1 MRWRGRRVCRRRMSP
16 LLGAMLVL
24 GAHATARANSAPEPE
39 TDAPAPPSAPGDSP
53 PTVSLALADPAPII
67 GVTAQT
73 ELHIEMTDSPESPVP
88 MPRVLCS
95 AGQVEGLT
103 RTGPTTFVARYVLPT
118 SRFPQPAIVV
128 AEFSSPLW
136 PIRGMTTLRLRAAA
150 TPALHTD
157 PGAQVTIRVGD
168 RDFGPQAA
176 ARDGMVHIPVVVP
189 PGVDFGVARSVNP
202 YGKATEQVL
211 DLRVPY
217 SQRLLFVA
225 PRSLAAG
232 STAEVAVYAVEVSG
246 RPADASAIIVRAPG
260 IGVQPLGSRI
270 PGEARFLV
278 GAPRILK
285 VKTLT
290 IEALLKNQ
298 STTRIATTIA
308 LVAAR
313 ATGLSLDPEAARL
326 HRKPGSSLR
335 IFLGAEDAFGNPVDA
350 ARASVLVDGKLAEV
364 KASSDGAPMVVV
376 HSPEP
381 VGRQDAVRVEGML
394 DSAHAVRRIP
404 IGVWQRPQLPWPDLP
419 AATLSPRY
427 TLTPRLGPLWNLGSQ
442 TGAALFVDAV
452 AYRSSRHPGLGLGLS
467 VGLLQT
473 WFAAQSEGGT
483 SRTWLTT
490 VPVLVQIRQ
499 RFIVDRTFL
508 GFGVGAG
515 FAMSFARI
523 HAYETT
529 VFGRGYGAAGEAMV
543 ETGYLLHRGHLA
555 FSLRYLAVYLD
566 ELTSGDRIVGNA
578 AGAIADVGYRLVW

>member
-1 MRWRGRRVCRRRMSP
+1 MRWRMGPV
-16 LLGAMLVL
+16 LGAMLIC
-24 GAHATARANSAPEPE
+24 GAHATARADNAPEPQAA
-39 TDAPAPPSAPGDSP
+39 APTPPSSPGVAR
-53 PTVSLALADPAPII
+53 PTVSLVLADPSPII
-67 GVTAQT
+67 GVTAET
-73 ELHIEMTDSPESPVP
+73 ELRIEMTDSPESPMP

-103 RTGPTTFVARYVLPT
+103 RTGPTTFVARYILPT

-128 AEFSSPLW
+128 AEFNNPPW
-136 PIRGMTTLRLRAAA
+136 PIRGMTTVRLRAAA
-150 TPALHTD
+150 TPALRTD
-157 PGAQVTIRVGD
+157 PGAQVTVRVGD
-168 RDFGPQAA
+168 RDFGPQIA

-202 YGKATEQVL
+202 YGKATEQVF

-217 SQRLLFVA
+217 SQQLLFVA
-225 PRSLAAG
+225 PRTLAAG
-232 STAEVAVYAVEVSG
+232 ATAEIAVYAVEPSG
-246 RPADASAIIVRAPG
+246 RPADASAIVVRASG
-260 IGVQPLGSRI
+260 IRIQPLGSRI

-278 GAPRILK
+278 SAPRILK
-285 VKTLT
+285 VKTLA

-313 ATGLSLDPEAARL
+313 AAGLSLDPEAAHLR
-326 HRKPGSSLR
+326 RKPGSPLR

-350 ARASVLVDGKLAEV
+350 ARASVLVDGNLAEV
-364 KASSDGAPMVVV
+364 KTSSDGEPMVVV

-381 VGRQDAVRVEGML
+381 VGRQDAVSVEGVL
-394 DSAHAVRRIP
+394 DSAHAIRRIP
-404 IGVWQRPQLPWPDLP
+404 IGVWQQPQRPWPDLP

-427 TLTPRLGPLWNLGSQ
+427 TLTPRLGPLWNLGRQ

-452 AYRSSRHPGLGLGLS
+452 AFRSSRHPGLGLGLS

-473 WFAAQSEGGT
+473 WFAAQSEGGL
-483 SRTWLTT
+483 SRTSLTT
-490 VPVLVQIRQ
+490 VPVLVQLRQ

-523 HAYETT
+523 HAYGAT

-543 ETGYLLHRGHLA
+543 ETGYLLHHGHLA

-578 AGAIADVGYRLVW
+578 AGAIADVGYRVVW

>member
-1 MRWRGRRVCRRRMSP
+1 MRWRMGQV
-16 LLGAMLVL
+16 LGAMLVC
-24 GAHATARANSAPEPE
+24 GAHVAARADSAPEPQAAAS
-39 TDAPAPPSAPGDSP
+39 TPPSSPGVAQ
-53 PTVSLALADPAPII
+53 PTVSLGLADPSPVI

-73 ELHIEMTDSPESPVP
+73 ELRIEMTDPPESPMP

-103 RTGPTTFVARYVLPT
+103 RTGPTTFVARYILPT

-128 AEFSSPLW
+128 AEFSNPLW
-136 PIRGMTTLRLRAAA
+136 PIRGMTTVRLWAAA

-157 PGAQVTIRVGD
+157 PGAQVSVRVGD
-168 RDFGPQAA
+168 RDFGPQIA

-232 STAEVAVYAVEVSG
+232 ATAEVAVYAVEPSG
-246 RPADASAIIVRAPG
+246 RPADASAIVVRASG
-260 IGVQPLGSRI
+260 IKIQPLGSRI

-278 GAPRILK
+278 SAPRILK
-285 VKTLT
+285 VKTLA

-308 LVAAR
+308 LVAAQ
-313 ATGLSLDPEAARL
+313 AAGLSLEPEAAHL
-326 HRKPGSSLR
+326 GRKTGSSLR

-350 ARASVLVDGKLAEV
+350 ARASILVDGNPTEV
-364 KASSDGAPMVVV
+364 KASPDGEPMVVV

-381 VGRQDAVRVEGML
+381 VGRQDAVSVEGVL
-394 DSAHAVRRIP
+394 DSAHAIRRIP
-404 IGVWQRPQLPWPDLP
+404 IGVWQQPQRPWPYLP

-442 TGAALFVDAV
+442 TGTAVFVDAV

-473 WFAAQSEGGT
+473 WFAAQSEGGL

-499 RFIVDRTFL
+499 RFIVDRTFF

-523 HAYETT
+523 HAYGTT

-543 ETGYLLHRGHLA
+543 ETGYLLRRGHLV